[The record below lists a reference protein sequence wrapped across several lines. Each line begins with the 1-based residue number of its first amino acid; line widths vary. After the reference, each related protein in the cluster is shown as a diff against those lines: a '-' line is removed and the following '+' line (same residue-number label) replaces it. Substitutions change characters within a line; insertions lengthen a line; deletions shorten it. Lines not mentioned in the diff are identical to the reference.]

1 MRQQYEFKKFPILAT
16 VLAAVCLLLS
26 VIGVTASLADYNYYY
41 TGPMVAGLCLII
53 VAVLMIAG
61 LTTGRP
67 LLLKVISII
76 VFIAVM
82 TTNFGIT
89 IGEFGE
95 HRVALFGIALLML
108 IVSVLS
114 FVYFVTVK
122 TPRIRMLFLVASSI
136 LAGITLVYAIT
147 FTITDLTRTLG
158 QYDVYEYP
166 YYFILVGYAI
176 VTSLPMVVYFSLS
189 KKEEPKEEQPKEE
202 PQQEEVPAEEPKQI
216 EEQPA
221 EENK

>member
-1 MRQQYEFKKFPILAT
+1 MKQQYEFKKFPILAT

-67 LLLKVISII
+67 LLLKVISIV

-95 HRVALFGIALLML
+95 RRVVLFGIALLML
-108 IVSVLS
+108 IASVLS

-122 TPRIRMLFLVASSI
+122 TPRIRMLFLVTGAI
-136 LAGITLVYAIT
+136 LAGITLVYAIA
-147 FTITDLTRTLG
+147 FTVIDLTRVLG
-158 QYDVYEYP
+158 EYDVYEYP
-166 YYFILVGYAI
+166 YYFILTSYA
-176 VTSLPMVVYFSLS
+176 VATSLPMVVYFSLS
-189 KKEEPKEEQPKEE
+189 KKEEPKEETAPIEE
-202 PQQEEVPAEEPKQI
+202 TKQI

-221 EENK
+221 EEDK

>member
-26 VIGVTASLADYNYYY
+26 VIGVTASLADYDYYY
-41 TGPMVAGLCLII
+41 TGPMIAGLCLII

-95 HRVALFGIALLML
+95 HRVVLFGIALLML

-122 TPRIRMLFLVASSI
+122 TPRIRMLFLVTSSI
-136 LAGITLVYAIT
+136 LAGLTLVYAIV
-147 FTITDLTRTLG
+147 FTITDLTRVLG
-158 QYDVYEYP
+158 QYDVYQYP
-166 YYFILVGYAI
+166 FYFILTGYAF

>member
-16 VLAAVCLLLS
+16 ILAAVCLLLS
-26 VIGVTASLADYNYYY
+26 VVGVTASLADYNYYY

-95 HRVALFGIALLML
+95 HRVVLFGIALLML
-108 IVSVLS
+108 IVSVLG

-122 TPRIRMLFLVASSI
+122 TPRIRMMFLVACSI
-136 LAGITLVYAIT
+136 LSGLTLVYAIVY
-147 FTITDLTRTLG
+147 TITDLTRVLG
-158 QYDVYEYP
+158 KYDVYQYP
-166 YYFILVGYAI
+166 FYFILTGYAF

-189 KKEEPKEEQPKEE
+189 KKEEPQEEQAPAEE
-202 PQQEEVPAEEPKQI
+202 APQEEEPKQV
-216 EEQPA
+216 EEKP
-221 EENK
+221 EEAK

>member
-95 HRVALFGIALLML
+95 HRVVLFGSALLML

-122 TPRIRMLFLVASSI
+122 TPRIRMLFLVTGSI
-136 LAGITLVYAIT
+136 LAGVALVYAIT
-147 FTITDLTRTLG
+147 FTITDLTRVLG
-158 QYDVYEYP
+158 EYDVYEYP
-166 YYFILVGYAI
+166 YYFILTSYA
-176 VTSLPMVVYFSLS
+176 VATSLPMVVYFSLS
-189 KKEEPKEEQPKEE
+189 KKEEPKEETAPIEE
-202 PQQEEVPAEEPKQI
+202 TKQI

-221 EENK
+221 EEDK

>member
-1 MRQQYEFKKFPILAT
+1 MKQQYEFKKFPILAT

-41 TGPMVAGLCLII
+41 TGPMVSGLCLII

-76 VFIAVM
+76 IFVAVM
-82 TTNFGIT
+82 TANFGIT
-89 IGEFGE
+89 ISEFGE
-95 HRVALFGIALLML
+95 HRVVLFGIALLML
-108 IVSVLS
+108 IVSVLT

-122 TPRIRMLFLVASSI
+122 TPRIRMMFLVAGAT
-136 LAGITLVYAIT
+136 LAGITLAYAIA
-147 FTITDLTRTLG
+147 FAITDLTKTLG
-158 QYDVYEYP
+158 EYDVYEYP
-166 YYFILVGYAI
+166 YYFILTGYAV

-189 KKEEPKEEQPKEE
+189 KKEQPEEEKKEE
-202 PQQEEVPAEEPKQI
+202 PEQI

-221 EENK
+221 EQPAEDNQ

>member
-1 MRQQYEFKKFPILAT
+1 MKQQYEFKKFPILAT

-41 TGPMVAGLCLII
+41 TGPMIAGLCLII

-95 HRVALFGIALLML
+95 HRVVLFGIALLML

-122 TPRIRMLFLVASSI
+122 TPRIRMLSLVTSSI

-158 QYDVYEYP
+158 QYDAYEYP

>member
-1 MRQQYEFKKFPILAT
+1 MKQQYEFKKFPILAT

-41 TGPMVAGLCLII
+41 TGPMVSGLCLII

-76 VFIAVM
+76 IFVAVM
-82 TTNFGIT
+82 TANFGIT
-89 IGEFGE
+89 ISEFGE
-95 HRVALFGIALLML
+95 HRVVLFGIALLML
-108 IVSVLS
+108 IVSVLT

-122 TPRIRMLFLVASSI
+122 TPRIRMMFLVAGAT
-136 LAGITLVYAIT
+136 LAGITLAYAIA
-147 FTITDLTRTLG
+147 FAITDLTRTLG
-158 QYDVYEYP
+158 EYDVYEYP
-166 YYFILVGYAI
+166 YYFILTGYAV

-189 KKEEPKEEQPKEE
+189 KKEQPEEEKKEELE
-202 PQQEEVPAEEPKQI
+202 QI

-221 EENK
+221 EQPAEDNQ

>member
-158 QYDVYEYP
+158 AYDVNEYP

>member
-26 VIGVTASLADYNYYY
+26 VIGVTASLADYDYYY
-41 TGPMVAGLCLII
+41 TGPMIAGLCLII

-95 HRVALFGIALLML
+95 HRVVLFGIALLML

-122 TPRIRMLFLVASSI
+122 TPRIRMLFLVTSSI
-136 LAGITLVYAIT
+136 LAGLTLVYAIV
-147 FTITDLTRTLG
+147 FTITDLTRVLG
-158 QYDVYEYP
+158 QYDVYQYP
-166 YYFILVGYAI
+166 FYFILTGYAI

-189 KKEEPKEEQPKEE
+189 KKEEPQEEQPKEE

>member
-1 MRQQYEFKKFPILAT
+1 MKQQYEFKKFPILAT

-26 VIGVTASLADYNYYY
+26 VIGVTASLADYDYYY
-41 TGPMVAGLCLII
+41 TGPMIAGLCLII

-122 TPRIRMLFLVASSI
+122 TPRIRMMFLVASSI

-158 QYDVYEYP
+158 AYDVYEYP
-166 YYFILVGYAI
+166 YYFILTGYAI

-189 KKEEPKEEQPKEE
+189 KKEEPQEE

>member
-16 VLAAVCLLLS
+16 ILAAVCLLLS
-26 VIGVTASLADYNYYY
+26 VVGVTASLADYNYYY
-41 TGPMVAGLCLII
+41 TGPMIAGLCLII

-95 HRVALFGIALLML
+95 HRVALFGVALLML

-158 QYDVYEYP
+158 AYDVYEYP

-189 KKEEPKEEQPKEE
+189 KKEEPQEEQAPAEE
-202 PQQEEVPAEEPKQI
+202 APQEEEPKQV
-216 EEQPA
+216 EEKP
-221 EENK
+221 EEAK

>member
-1 MRQQYEFKKFPILAT
+1 MKQQYEFKKFPILAT

-41 TGPMVAGLCLII
+41 TGPMVSGLCLII

-76 VFIAVM
+76 IFVAVM
-82 TTNFGIT
+82 TANFGIT
-89 IGEFGE
+89 ISEFGE
-95 HRVALFGIALLML
+95 HRVVLFGIALLML
-108 IVSVLS
+108 IVSVLT

-122 TPRIRMLFLVASSI
+122 TPRIRMMFLVAGAT
-136 LAGITLVYAIT
+136 LAGLTLAYAIA
-147 FTITDLTRTLG
+147 FAITDLTRTLG
-158 QYDVYEYP
+158 EYDVYEYP
-166 YYFILVGYAI
+166 YYFILTGYAV

-189 KKEEPKEEQPKEE
+189 KKEQPEEEKKEE
-202 PQQEEVPAEEPKQI
+202 PEQI

-221 EENK
+221 EQPAEDNQ

>member
-1 MRQQYEFKKFPILAT
+1 MRQQYEFKEFPILAT

-67 LLLKVISII
+67 LLLKVISIV

-95 HRVALFGIALLML
+95 RRVVLFGIALLML
-108 IVSVLS
+108 IASVLS

-122 TPRIRMLFLVASSI
+122 TPRIRMLFLVTGAI
-136 LAGITLVYAIT
+136 LAGITLVYAIA
-147 FTITDLTRTLG
+147 FTVIDLTRVLG
-158 QYDVYEYP
+158 EYDVYEYP
-166 YYFILVGYAI
+166 YYFILTSYA
-176 VTSLPMVVYFSLS
+176 VATSLPMVVYFSLS
-189 KKEEPKEEQPKEE
+189 KKEEPKEETAPIEE
-202 PQQEEVPAEEPKQI
+202 TKQI
-216 EEQPA
+216 EEQP

>member
-26 VIGVTASLADYNYYY
+26 VVGVTASLADYDYYY

-89 IGEFGE
+89 IGEFSE
-95 HRVALFGIALLML
+95 HRIVLFGIALLML

-122 TPRIRMLFLVASSI
+122 TPRIRMMFLVASSV
-136 LAGITLVYAIT
+136 LAGLTLVYAIV
-147 FTITDLTRTLG
+147 FTITDLTRVLG

-166 YYFILVGYAI
+166 FYFILTGYAF

-189 KKEEPKEEQPKEE
+189 KKEQPQEEQAPVEE
-202 PQQEEVPAEEPKQI
+202 APQEEEPKQV
-216 EEQPA
+216 EEKP
-221 EENK
+221 EEAK

>member
-1 MRQQYEFKKFPILAT
+1 
-16 VLAAVCLLLS
+16 
-26 VIGVTASLADYNYYY
+26 
-41 TGPMVAGLCLII
+41 
-53 VAVLMIAG
+53 
-61 LTTGRP
+61 
-67 LLLKVISII
+67 
-76 VFIAVM
+76 
-82 TTNFGIT
+82 
-89 IGEFGE
+89 
-95 HRVALFGIALLML
+95 ML

-122 TPRIRMLFLVASSI
+122 TPRIRMLFLVTGSI
-136 LAGITLVYAIT
+136 LAGVALIYAIT

-176 VTSLPMVVYFSLS
+176 MTALPMVVYFSLS
-189 KKEEPKEEQPKEE
+189 KKEEPKEE

-216 EEQPA
+216 EDQPA

>member
-41 TGPMVAGLCLII
+41 TGPMISGLLLII
-53 VAVLMIAG
+53 VAVLVIAG

-76 VFIAVM
+76 ICIAVI

-95 HRVALFGIALLML
+95 HRVVLFGIALLML

-122 TPRIRMLFLVASSI
+122 TDRIRMLFLVTASI
-136 LAGITLVYAIT
+136 LGGLALIYAIT
-147 FTITDLTRTLG
+147 FTIVDLTKTLG
-158 QYDVYEYP
+158 EYDYYEIP
-166 YYFILVGYAI
+166 YYFILTGYA
-176 VTSLPMVVYFSLS
+176 VATVLPMVVFFSLS
-189 KKEEPKEEQPKEE
+189 KKEQP
-202 PQQEEVPAEEPKQI
+202 QEEPKQI
-216 EEQPA
+216 EEQPV

>member
-67 LLLKVISII
+67 LLLKIISII

-95 HRVALFGIALLML
+95 HRVVLFGIALLML

-122 TPRIRMLFLVASSI
+122 TPRIRMLFLVTGSI
-136 LAGITLVYAIT
+136 LAGVTLIYAIT

-158 QYDVYEYP
+158 EYDVYEYP

-176 VTSLPMVVYFSLS
+176 MTALPMAVYFSLS
-189 KKEEPKEEQPKEE
+189 KKEEQEAPKEE
-202 PQQEEVPAEEPKQI
+202 PQPEEVPAEEPKQI

>member
-1 MRQQYEFKKFPILAT
+1 MKQQYEFKKFPILAT

-26 VIGVTASLADYNYYY
+26 VVGVTASLADYNYYY

-95 HRVALFGIALLML
+95 RRVVLFGIALLML
-108 IVSVLS
+108 IASVLS

-122 TPRIRMLFLVASSI
+122 TPRIRMLFLVTGSI
-136 LAGITLVYAIT
+136 LAGLTLVYAIA
-147 FTITDLTRTLG
+147 FTIIDLTRTLG
-158 QYDVYEYP
+158 EYDVYEYP
-166 YYFILVGYAI
+166 YYFILTSYA
-176 VTSLPMVVYFSLS
+176 VAASLPMVVFFSLS
-189 KKEEPKEEQPKEE
+189 KKEEQKEETAPIEE
-202 PQQEEVPAEEPKQI
+202 TKQI
-216 EEQPA
+216 EEQP